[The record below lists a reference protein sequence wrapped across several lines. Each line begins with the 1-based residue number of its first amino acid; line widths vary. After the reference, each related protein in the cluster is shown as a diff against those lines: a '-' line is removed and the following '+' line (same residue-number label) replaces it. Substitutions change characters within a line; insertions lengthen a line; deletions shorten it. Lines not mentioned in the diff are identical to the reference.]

1 MMTAVFKSACISG
14 FIAMSVLASAGSAVA
29 KSPCDGVTASLTKQQ
44 RADYTALIA
53 KSFRKKVKPTAITI
67 ETFMKNGDWAV
78 VYADV
83 PVADPGY
90 FFFNLSGKTPKL
102 KDVWGGMA
110 DRSEV
115 PELVKWAKTLG
126 ANDKI
131 ANCFADTAT
140 AS

>member
-1 MMTAVFKSACISG
+1 MLTERDHTRLEGNDDSG
-14 FIAMSVLASAGSAVA
+14 FQVGLYRWFQ
-29 KSPCDGVTASLTKQQ
+29 QQ
-44 RADYTALIA
+44 RADYAALIA

-67 ETFMKNGDWAV
+67 ETFMKSGDWAV

-115 PELVKWAKTLG
+115 PELVKWAKKLG
-126 ANDKI
+126 ANEKV
-131 ANCFADTAT
+131 ASCFADTAT